1 MYYSEWILRYS
12 IGFIIHERP
21 ITYIDFLGD
30 KKGFYFLF
38 RGPLSKK
45 LNKRIRPKVQILI
58 ILGGSYREHLYVSGS
73 IAEKETRF
81 LTLNQKFTEEEEI
94 QVIEGIKT
102 GKICIGKRLT

>member
-1 MYYSEWILRYS
+1 MYYSEWILRCS

-21 ITYIDFLGD
+21 ITYKDFLGD

-45 LNKRIRPKVQILI
+45 LNKRIRPKVQILK

>member
-21 ITYIDFLGD
+21 ITYKDFLGD

-45 LNKRIRPKVQILI
+45 LNKRIRPKVQILK

-73 IAEKETRF
+73 IAEKETKF
-81 LTLNQKFTEEEEI
+81 LTLNQELTEEELVKVKI
-94 QVIEGIKT
+94 GIELGE
-102 GKICIGKRLT
+102 ICIGKQR

>member
-21 ITYIDFLGD
+21 ITYKDFLGD

-45 LNKRIRPKVQILI
+45 LNKRIRPKVQILK
-58 ILGGSYREHLYVSGS
+58 ILGGSYRENLYVSGS
-73 IAEKETRF
+73 IAEKETKF
-81 LTLNQKFTEEEEI
+81 LTLNQKFTEEEL
-94 QVIEGIKT
+94 VKVKAGVKS
-102 GKICIGKRLT
+102 GKICIGKQQ